1 MSFIRDISL
10 NQDVEIEHG
19 IQAGQSLHKAC
30 TQHGVNKGTC
40 NSLARRFGDCITTEV
55 RAGNF
60 FFRAYYDCA
69 TCIHPPGRYPKKDIQ
84 VTRSFVAK
92 HGKFPRWHPRVRPS
106 LRGYPYNY
114 DNTDR
119 DTLNEWNT
127 LPDIVLECVAS
138 QMKKSGAE
146 IDDALK
152 SCWLP
157 ACGLYKRRKLIRRP
171 VNWLLRAVIAT
182 SIVLVGMQFVKTE

>member
-1 MSFIRDISL
+1 VSFIRDISL
-10 NQDVEIEHG
+10 NQGWGIERG
-19 IQAGQSLHKAC
+19 IRAGQSLHKAC
-30 TQHGVNKGTC
+30 TQHGVKKDTC
-40 NSLARRFGDCITTEV
+40 NSLARTVYFGDCITTEV
-55 RAGNF
+55 RAGNSF
-60 FFRAYYDCA
+60 ERAYYDCA
-69 TCIHPPGRYPKKDIQ
+69 ACIHPPGRYPKKDIQ

-92 HGKFPRWHPRVRPS
+92 HGKFPRWHPRGS
-106 LRGYPYNY
+106 LYNY

-127 LPDIVLECVAS
+127 LPNIVLECVAS

-182 SIVLVGMQFVKTE
+182 SIVMVGMQFVKTE